1 MDIREKYEGILSH
14 YVESHEIEEVI
25 ELLLNLHDVILSDEE
40 ISDKA
45 EDYIERFG
53 YKTNNRDFTNEY
65 LLHSGVTNLMEWVRD
80 KFKHSR

>member
-14 YVESHEIEEVI
+14 YVESHEREEVI

-45 EDYIERFG
+45 EDYINRYG
-53 YKTNNRDFTNEY
+53 YKSSSISQTNEY
-65 LLHSGVTNLMEWVRD
+65 LAHGGVSNLMEWVRD